1 MNRLEMIEIDED
13 IKAGERVL
21 DRLDEVYDYLSS
33 ASNWGIVDALSNGFI
48 TGIIKHS
55 KLKDA
60 QKAMD
65 ELKYELNVFNSE
77 LDDVRVEDNVGQV
90 EMSDF
95 LKFADFFFDDFFV
108 DFVVLSKINESK
120 KKLETLEN
128 RVNRVMN
135 SLYALKGR

>member
-1 MNRLEMIEIDED
+1 
-13 IKAGERVL
+13 
-21 DRLDEVYDYLSS
+21 
-33 ASNWGIVDALSNGFI
+33 
-48 TGIIKHS
+48 
-55 KLKDA
+55 
-60 QKAMD
+60 
-65 ELKYELNVFNSE
+65 
-77 LDDVRVEDNVGQV
+77 
-90 EMSDF
+90 MSDF